1 MRAKAHTLGAHLST
15 SAAELWAAPRQA
27 PITNPQPDVPGSH
40 RAELSGPPGT
50 GLAMA
55 AVSKLEPETDVISQ
69 PDLKSALLWT
79 PLQTSHLHPACPTHP
94 LGAEGGTLAGE
105 DSAAVSLAIT
115 LSTPSSRGW
124 HVPAAP

>member
-1 MRAKAHTLGAHLST
+1 
-15 SAAELWAAPRQA
+15 
-27 PITNPQPDVPGSH
+27 
-40 RAELSGPPGT
+40 
-50 GLAMA
+50 MA

-69 PDLKSALLWT
+69 PDLKSALLRT

-105 DSAAVSLAIT
+105 DSAAVRLAIT